1 MQYYFRFLNNVP
13 LSYFYKYFND
23 TVIYTVSPQIIYE
36 EVEELLNSIITFC
49 AINPDEQK
57 HFFCHPSF
65 LIHFFKLFFA
75 EVRCVSRLVNFLRLE
90 IPFKRNFSRKEE

>member
-1 MQYYFRFLNNVP
+1 MHCFAICYN
-13 LSYFYKYFND
+13 KYFND

-57 HFFCHPSF
+57 
-65 LIHFFKLFFA
+65 IHFVIQLFILYLIFFA
-75 EVRCVSRLVNFLRLE
+75 EVSDVD
-90 IPFKRNFSRKEE
+90 